1 MSSFIVFSLHYV
13 QMEES
18 SAQVSTAIGRT
29 VPDVCT
35 HSAAVLL
42 FWGFIDLIFFM
53 SPNDFI
59 SISQERKGL
68 CMKSHLRSDSS
79 SVRC

>member
-18 SAQVSTAIGRT
+18 SAQVSTAIGLT

-42 FWGFIDLIFFM
+42 FWGVYRF
-53 SPNDFI
+53 DFLYVP
-59 SISQERKGL
+59 K
-68 CMKSHLRSDSS
+68 
-79 SVRC
+79 